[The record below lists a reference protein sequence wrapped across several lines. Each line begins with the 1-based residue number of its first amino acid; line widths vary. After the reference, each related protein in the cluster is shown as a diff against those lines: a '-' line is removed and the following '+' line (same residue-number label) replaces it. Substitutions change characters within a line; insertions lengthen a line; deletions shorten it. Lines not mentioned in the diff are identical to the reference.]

1 MKEAA
6 ERVIELTENDK
17 TRFWAKVDKSAGPD
31 ACWLWTAAKRKTGY
45 GLFYIRRA
53 HGSHR
58 IAWAMDKGPI
68 PDGLCVCH
76 RCDNPPCCNP
86 AHLFLG
92 TYADNNHDKEIKGR
106 GNHASGNKNGA
117 RTKPERLSRGDAH
130 YSRTHPERLSRG
142 ESHSRA
148 KLTTAQVLEIRDLYA
163 AGGITYCKLAAL
175 FGVSYANIG
184 DIIHRRV
191 WKHVGTNEVP

>member
-6 ERVIELTENDK
+6 ERVIELTEKDK
-17 TRFWAKVDKSAGPD
+17 SRFWAKVDRSGGPD

-86 AHLFLG
+86 KHLYAG
-92 TYADNNHDKEIKGR
+92 TKVDNAQDSIRAG
-106 GNHASGNKNGA
+106 
-117 RTKPERLSRGDAH
+117 TKYQPDN
-130 YSRTHPERLSRG
+130 RG
-142 ESHSRA
+142 ELHGMS
-148 KLTTAQVLEIRDLYA
+148 KLTAKDILEIR
-163 AGGITYCKLAAL
+163 TSKLSQRKTANL
-175 FGVSYANIG
+175 FGVSQSSIWL
-184 DIIHRRV
+184 I
-191 WKHVGTNEVP
+191 KTNKRWTHI